1 MTERSAL
8 AAARA
13 LTEVREHA
21 VREAS
26 MYEVSADQY
35 AATNNESRMDEESAV
50 AGAYRDIVNMIDR
63 MTGNAPWCSCTK
75 AFASE
80 RIVVMH
86 HNCAVHGNQV
96 R

>member
-1 MTERSAL
+1 MIEPNAVVV
-8 AAARA
+8 

-26 MYEVSADQY
+26 MYDVSADQY

-50 AGAYRDIVNMIDR
+50 ASAYRDIVNLIDR
-63 MTGNAPWCSCTK
+63 MTGNAEPS
-75 AFASE
+75 S
-80 RIVVMH
+80 
-86 HNCAVHGNQV
+86 NAVAEGGAAEVLRLSGSNG